1 MPFISSVRGN
11 YGPQGRFGRAL
22 GLASSTGGTITTA
35 GGYRI
40 HTFLL
45 ADTGTNFVSSGS
57 GTVEYLVIGGGG
69 AGGEY
74 GGGAGAG
81 GYLTGTLAVSATSYP
96 ITVGEGFKHP
106 SAGNYQNPG
115 PNGGNSVFSS
125 VTAIGGGGGGSWDG
139 PNNIGAPGG
148 SGGGQGG
155 HTGGGGGGAGG
166 AGGNGTS
173 GGPWPGFGTSVG
185 QGTPGQG
192 FPGGRGFG
200 DPISGPKIGG
210 PGGIGLSSSITG
222 SAVTRAGGGAGST
235 HQGTSQPQGGSGVGG
250 NGAYGS
256 GPQPQFVG
264 TSGVENT
271 GSGAG
276 GQQDDNTSNATYP
289 KGANGIVIIRYPI

>member
-106 SAGNYQNPG
+106 SAGNYQLCIFICHCN
-115 PNGGNSVFSS
+115 
-125 VTAIGGGGGGSWDG
+125 W
-139 PNNIGAPGG
+139 
-148 SGGGQGG
+148 
-155 HTGGGGGGAGG
+155 
-166 AGGNGTS
+166 
-173 GGPWPGFGTSVG
+173 WW
-185 QGTPGQG
+185 
-192 FPGGRGFG
+192 RW
-200 DPISGPKIGG
+200 
-210 PGGIGLSSSITG
+210 
-222 SAVTRAGGGAGST
+222 R
-235 HQGTSQPQGGSGVGG
+235 
-250 NGAYGS
+250 
-256 GPQPQFVG
+256 FVG
-264 TSGVENT
+264 WTKQHWCSWRFWRRPRW
-271 GSGAG
+271 SHWW
-276 GQQDDNTSNATYP
+276 
-289 KGANGIVIIRYPI
+289 RRRWCWRCWW